1 MLARPA
7 AQPPTRTRT
16 RLQTPSKSQLGT
28 SRSGQRGDE
37 GPVSEP
43 PPSGVRLK
51 ARAKVVSPSAPPPS
65 GVRLKPRAKIAAVS
79 EVRQAKG
86 AAVSDVRQAIVRL
99 HGEMIGHAVRLSGSE
114 SLAEDIVQDA
124 IERALRF
131 EASYQ
136 PGTNV
141 RGWLHQ
147 IVFSVF
153 ISRCRRSRR
162 ERDALD
168 KLALDPCAWTC
179 PQEQRT
185 VMRTLPDGMKKALAK
200 LPAHFRGVLVMI
212 DLEELTYKDV
222 SFILEVPMG
231 TVMSRLHRARRMLAE
246 AVERMPDGPLSIAA

>member
-7 AQPPTRTRT
+7 QPTRTRT
-16 RLQTPSKSQLGT
+16 RLQPASRSQLGT
-28 SRSGQRGDE
+28 SRSRQRSDE
-37 GPVSEP
+37 GPISEP

-51 ARAKVVSPSAPPPS
+51 ARAKVISPSAPPPS
-65 GVRLKPRAKIAAVS
+65 GVRLKTSTKAAAVS
-79 EVRQAKG
+79 EVRQAKA
-86 AAVSDVRQAIVRL
+86 AAVSEVRQAIVRL
-99 HGEMIGHAVRLSGSE
+99 HGEMIGHAVRLAGSE

-131 EASYQ
+131 EASYR

-168 KLALDPCAWTC
+168 KLAFDPCAWTC
-179 PQEQRT
+179 PQERNT
-185 VMRTLPDGMKKALAK
+185 VMRTLPAGMKKALDT

-212 DLEELTYKDV
+212 DLEEMTYKDV

-246 AVERMPDGPLSIAA
+246 AVKTMPDAPLTLAA